1 MIITAVINVHHCTLL
16 VQVFLLVVR
25 TCKIYSL
32 SSFQMCGTVSL
43 TIFTMLYVTSLWL
56 IYFITEIC
64 TFTLFTNFL
73 PSPLATTNL
82 VSVSINSFLFYFLD
96 STYNWDHTV
105 FVFVCLMY
113 FRMIPSGIIHVVAD
127 SKISFSLVAE

>member
-1 MIITAVINVHHCTLL
+1 MITTVVVNVHHRTLL
-16 VQVFLLVVR
+16 VQVFLFVVR

-32 SSFQMCGTVSL
+32 SSFQMCDTVSV
-43 TIFTMLYVTSLWL
+43 TIFTMLYITSLWL
-56 IYFITEIC
+56 TYFIIEIC
-64 TFTLFTNFL
+64 TFTHFTNSF

-82 VSVSINSFLFYFLD
+82 FCVSVNSFLFYFLD

-105 FVFVCLMY
+105 FVFLCLMY

-127 SKISFSLVAE
+127 SRISFFFVAE